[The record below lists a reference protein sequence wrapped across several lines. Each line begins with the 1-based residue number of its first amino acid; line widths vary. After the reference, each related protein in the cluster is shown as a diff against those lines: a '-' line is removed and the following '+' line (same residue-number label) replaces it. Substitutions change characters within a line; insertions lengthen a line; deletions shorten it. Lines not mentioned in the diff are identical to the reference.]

1 MLFLLTCSCCYE
13 KEQQLVQ
20 GQGQGQGQGK
30 GKRVWTSY
38 EAVKPSSRPRAMQRQ
53 QHPLSPCHSL
63 LPTALRSAVIP
74 LLPVSHLPL
83 LLLLLLLRQPVPCRW
98 QFWQLRW
105 PPCRQQCSRYGG
117 LSVQAA
123 VQQVGWRVCAGSSRS
138 AAGRVACCCDA
149 EMNEPP
155 TCRGCPHHV
164 ARHPA
169 AACAPLYPA
178 LNIP

>member
-38 EAVKPSSRPRAMQRQ
+38 EAVKPSSRSPAMQRQ
-53 QHPLSPCHSL
+53 QHPLSPRHSL
-63 LPTALRSAVIP
+63 LPTALRSAVLP
-74 LLPVSHLPL
+74 LPPALPL
-83 LLLLLLLRQPVPCRW
+83 LLLLCHPAPCPW
-98 QFWQLRW
+98 QCWQLRW